1 MTDKISIVVPCKNEE
16 ACIELFYEAFVG
28 VIRTLPVDYELIFV
42 DDGSTDRTLEI
53 FRTLARRDTAV
64 RYISLSR
71 NFGKEGAIYAG
82 LKATTGNLVGLMDV
96 DLQDPPE
103 LLREMY
109 RGVKEEGFDCVGC
122 RRTTREG
129 ESRVRSFFAR
139 AFYKIINRMSDA
151 DIVDGARDYRLMSRR
166 MTDAI
171 LSMSEVD
178 RFSKG
183 LFGWVGFKTKWLEYR
198 NIDRVAGNTKWSFRK
213 LSQYAIDGIEDF
225 STAPLRINFFLALL
239 CMLGAVGVLVA
250 HAIIA
255 ATDAGCSDFRAL
267 SPMLI
272 AVLAVGGLILFGMG
286 VLGEYIAKIF
296 HESKKRPV
304 YLVKETEA
312 DLQDAAEE
320 TAEDTLQYR

>member
-1 MTDKISIVVPCKNEE
+1 MSDKISIVVPCKNEE
-16 ACIELFYEAFVG
+16 ACIELFYDAFVG
-28 VIRTLPVDYELIFV
+28 VISTLPVEYELIFV

-53 FRTLARRDTAV
+53 FRTLARRDASV

-82 LKATTGNLVGLMDV
+82 LKAATGNLVGLMDV

-109 RGVKEEGFDCVGC
+109 HGIKKEGYDCVGC

-183 LFGWVGFKTKWLEYR
+183 LFGWVGFRTKWLEYR
-198 NIDRVAGNTKWSFRK
+198 NIDRVAGSTKWSFRK
-213 LSQYAIDGIEDF
+213 LSKYAIDGIEDF
-225 STAPLRINFFLALL
+225 STAPLKINFFLSLL
-239 CMLGAVGVLVA
+239 CMLGALGVLAA
-250 HAIIA
+250 HIVFA
-255 ATDAGCSDFRAL
+255 ATDARFHEFMEL
-267 SPMLI
+267 SPIFI
-272 AVLAVGGLILFGMG
+272 AVLFVGALILFGMG
-286 VLGEYIAKIF
+286 VLGEYIAKIL
-296 HESKKRPV
+296 HEAKHRPV
-304 YLVKETEA
+304 YLVKETED
-312 DLQDAAEE
+312 DLKKVDRE
-320 TAEDTLQYR
+320 TREDTLQYR